1 MNDSA
6 ATAELMMLTS
16 QIYVRLRRCNG
27 RIVDALYMARNE
39 AYAREILALAVMQP
53 DPELQVLASRFERWL
68 DALHPLEQPLP
79 ATGAVTPPEASLPP
93 IPVMSRVDKPEHLP
107 VTEAAEP
114 TVIGEEVAQHYIGA
128 LR

>member
-6 ATAELMMLTS
+6 ATAELMMLAS

-68 DALHPLEQPLP
+68 DALLPIELPLP
-79 ATGAVTPPEASLPP
+79 ATGTPPEASLPP